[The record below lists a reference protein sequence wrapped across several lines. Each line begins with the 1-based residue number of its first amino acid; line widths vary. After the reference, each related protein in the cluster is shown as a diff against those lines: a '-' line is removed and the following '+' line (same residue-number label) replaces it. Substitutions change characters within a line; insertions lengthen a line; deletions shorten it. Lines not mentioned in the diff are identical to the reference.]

1 MAANRRNNSTAIRLV
16 PALKALFLCL
26 LIGGSGV
33 GYVWQKNQIH
43 ELGQQIKKREI
54 VLEELRRL
62 NKQRRDKL
70 DELRSPPMLDARV
83 KQLNLGLAL
92 PQQAQLVRLPEP
104 VPNELAGKAVGSSP
118 ERLYAEHGY
127 ARPAS
132 PR

>member
-1 MAANRRNNSTAIRLV
+1 MAGNRRNRSTAIRLV

-92 PQQAQLVRLPEP
+92 PQQAQIVRLPEP
-104 VPNELAGKAVGSSP
+104 APGELPAKAGDSSP
-118 ERLYAEHGY
+118 QRLYAEHGY
-127 ARPAS
+127 ARQAS

>member
-1 MAANRRNNSTAIRLV
+1 MAGNRRNQSAAIRLV

-43 ELGQQIKKREI
+43 ELGRQIKKQEI
-54 VLEELRRL
+54 ALEELQRR

-70 DELRSPPMLDARV
+70 DELRSPPRLDARI
-83 KQLNLGLAL
+83 KQLNLGLVL
-92 PQQAQLVRLPEP
+92 PQQAQIVRLPEP
-104 VPNELAGKAVGSSP
+104 MPTESAWRAARGLP
-118 ERLYAEHGY
+118 ERLYSDQRY
-127 ARPAS
+127 AGQAS